1 MYNLR
6 YHLAS
11 LVAVFLALALGLVL
25 GGLVVG
31 QGALDAQQRAIVNGL
46 QRDFSRLNDDNQR
59 LSAEISLQ
67 RGYSTQMTDAWVKN
81 RLVGKSIVVLTSGDK
96 NEGLQSAITSIE
108 QAGGVAVV
116 VKFDKAGLGLSDK
129 KIAEAAR
136 SVVGTGTGLA
146 AAVATSLTAEWTSPS
161 GVRPLTDALVGA
173 GAMTL
178 TGMNPSTEA
187 TQVLDIAAFS
197 SKPDRVAIQIAEAYA
212 AAGYHAVGAQTTNT
226 GNSVAATA
234 AAAKLS
240 AFDTLGTAP
249 GQFTLVA
256 LFSGGKQGYYT
267 LGNEDGPMYPP
278 VPVP

>member
-31 QGALDAQQRAIVNGL
+31 QGALDSQQRAIVNGL
-46 QRDFSRLNDDNQR
+46 QRDFQRLNEENQR
-59 LSAEISLQ
+59 LSAEVELQ
-67 RGYSTQMTDAWVKN
+67 RGYATQMTDAWVKG
-81 RLVGKSIVVLTSGDK
+81 RLDGKTFVVLTSGDK
-96 NEGLQSAITSIE
+96 NEGLQATITSVE
-108 QAGGVAVV
+108 QAGGTVAVV
-116 VKFDKAGLGLSDK
+116 KFEKPGMGLSDK

-136 SVVGTGTGLA
+136 SVVGTGTDLA
-146 AAVATSLTAEWTSPS
+146 TSVAASLTAEWSTAAGS
-161 GVRPLTDALVGA
+161 RPLTDALVSA
-173 GAMTL
+173 GAISL
-178 TGMNPSTEA
+178 TGLKTSTVA
-187 TQVLDIAAFS
+187 TQAIDIAAFS
-197 SKPDRVAIQIAEAYA
+197 SKPDKVALEIAKAYA
-212 AAGYHAVGAQTTNT
+212 AAGMYAVGAQTMTS
-226 GNSVAATA
+226 GNSVAAAA

-267 LGNEDGPMYPP
+267 LGNEDGPKYPP